1 MKARTLPHLFF
12 SAILLTSSLTLAEAS
27 ANADAIEEIVVTG
40 KLSRFGA
47 TRSTTPILE
56 TSRSV
61 NVIRESVFR
70 SRGALTLDDTLS
82 YTAGVVGD
90 TYGFSTRG
98 DFPRVRGFNAA
109 EYRDGQQVLFG
120 YYNNTRSDVY
130 MLEQVEV
137 LKGPASVLYGKGTP
151 GGIVNAISKIA
162 RPGSDNEVLLDIGEH
177 DRYQAAADISFQWSD
192 HLYARL
198 VGVYRDS
205 DTQVD
210 FVQDEAIVV
219 MPSITW
225 QNERTTL
232 TLLYEHADRD
242 SDTAHQFLP
251 LTGTACATGKVR
263 VAPTSTCANAT
274 GVEIDAATYMGEPGF
289 NRFNTDSTLV
299 SLLGSHN
306 FNKRFSI
313 EGVARHKDGKA
324 DYHQSW
330 LDFAGAGNPRTNAAG
345 DAGRTFYSSA
355 ADSEQLALDLRARL
369 DFDTGKLN
377 HELFLGAVYQ
387 DVETDN
393 DTIYLSGQGT
403 LNIYNPAY
411 GNLPSAFTDGTPF
424 YDAPQATTEDLGWY
438 LNDQISV
445 DRWRINLGARIDH
458 TQTRRGDGD
467 RQKDN
472 EASFSAGVL
481 YALDIGLA
489 PYVNWAESFE
499 TVVGVNSVTGDFLKP
514 RRGEQVEA
522 GIKYQPPGSRIYVT
536 MAYFDIEESNLPNPA
551 SLITSP
557 DQQQEGIGEVRGFE
571 VEAQTRM
578 GDWHLQGAF
587 SLLDTESAD
596 GVPFASIPERQL
608 SGWIQYQPSEGA
620 LRGFRFG
627 LGLRHASENESNA
640 VASGVRVKT
649 HGHTVADLLLG
660 YEAAHWEASLNLRNV
675 TDADYYGTCLARG
688 DCFPGEE
695 RGLVGRIRFK
705 I

>member
-1 MKARTLPHLFF
+1 MKARALPHLFF

-225 QNERTTL
+225 QNER
-232 TLLYEHADRD
+232 A
-242 SDTAHQFLP
+242 
-251 LTGTACATGKVR
+251 
-263 VAPTSTCANAT
+263 
-274 GVEIDAATYMGEPGF
+274 
-289 NRFNTDSTLV
+289 
-299 SLLGSHN
+299 
-306 FNKRFSI
+306 
-313 EGVARHKDGKA
+313 
-324 DYHQSW
+324 
-330 LDFAGAGNPRTNAAG
+330 
-345 DAGRTFYSSA
+345 
-355 ADSEQLALDLRARL
+355 
-369 DFDTGKLN
+369 
-377 HELFLGAVYQ
+377 
-387 DVETDN
+387 
-393 DTIYLSGQGT
+393 
-403 LNIYNPAY
+403 
-411 GNLPSAFTDGTPF
+411 
-424 YDAPQATTEDLGWY
+424 
-438 LNDQISV
+438 
-445 DRWRINLGARIDH
+445 
-458 TQTRRGDGD
+458 
-467 RQKDN
+467 
-472 EASFSAGVL
+472 
-481 YALDIGLA
+481 
-489 PYVNWAESFE
+489 
-499 TVVGVNSVTGDFLKP
+499 
-514 RRGEQVEA
+514 
-522 GIKYQPPGSRIYVT
+522 
-536 MAYFDIEESNLPNPA
+536 
-551 SLITSP
+551 
-557 DQQQEGIGEVRGFE
+557 
-571 VEAQTRM
+571 
-578 GDWHLQGAF
+578 
-587 SLLDTESAD
+587 
-596 GVPFASIPERQL
+596 
-608 SGWIQYQPSEGA
+608 
-620 LRGFRFG
+620 
-627 LGLRHASENESNA
+627 
-640 VASGVRVKT
+640 
-649 HGHTVADLLLG
+649 
-660 YEAAHWEASLNLRNV
+660 
-675 TDADYYGTCLARG
+675 
-688 DCFPGEE
+688 
-695 RGLVGRIRFK
+695 
-705 I
+705 